1 MLRQSALALVLASVA
16 VAPVA
21 AQGPCAD
28 KGAKLPPVGSWAS
41 YNATMPGRDGAT
53 RNTTF
58 RMAYLGHEDQGDR
71 LEFQMSGERGQV
83 IMQMVV
89 DGFPYTPGSMKEMVF
104 KMGDRPA
111 MKAGGQMM
119 TMMQSRAPNGG
130 ITTEMC
136 GDMQKVGTE
145 TVTVP
150 AGSFS
155 ATHWHSAKYSTD
167 AWVNPDVPFV
177 VKVKGPNSSMELTGK
192 GTGAKSSITET
203 PQEMGSGMMGGGRPA
218 QNQ

>member
-1 MLRQSALALVLASVA
+1 MLRQSTLALLLAAA
-16 VAPVA
+16 VATPAA

-28 KGAKLPPVGSWAS
+28 KGAKLPPAGSWAS
-41 YNATMPGRDGAT
+41 YNATMPGRDGNP

-58 RMAYLGHEDQGDR
+58 RMAYLGHESAGDR

-89 DGFPYTPGSMKEMVF
+89 DGFPYDPSSMKEMVF

-119 TMMQSRAPNGG
+119 AMMQSRAPNGG
-130 ITTEMC
+130 VTATMC
-136 GDMQKVGTE
+136 AGMVKVGTE

-155 ATHWHSAKYSTD
+155 ATHWRNDSAHVD
-167 AWVNPDVPFV
+167 VWVNPDVPFV
-177 VKVKGPNSSMELTGK
+177 VKVNGPTNTMELTGK

-203 PQEMGSGMMGGGRPA
+203 PQDMGAGMMGGRPR
-218 QNQ
+218 N